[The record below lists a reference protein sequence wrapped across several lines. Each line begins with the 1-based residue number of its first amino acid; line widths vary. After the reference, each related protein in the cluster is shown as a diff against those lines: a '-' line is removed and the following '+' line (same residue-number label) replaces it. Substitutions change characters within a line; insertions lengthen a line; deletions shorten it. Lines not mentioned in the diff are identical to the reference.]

1 MSAGVAVQ
9 VLEVVR
15 GGCHR
20 RIGCEG
26 RGMDGTLGGPGVVVV
41 VVRRHPIPLVPLI
54 RRKVKVLVAVEVT
67 RRGWHMR
74 QEAILHGQ
82 G

>member
-9 VLEVVR
+9 AIEVVR
-15 GGCHR
+15 GGCHC

-26 RGMDGTLGGPGVVVV
+26 RGMDGTLGRPGVVVV
-41 VVRRHPIPLVPLI
+41 VVRHPVTLVPLI
-54 RRKVKVLVAVEVT
+54 RLEVKVLLVVEVT

-74 QEAILHGQ
+74 GETILHGQ

>member
-1 MSAGVAVQ
+1 MSAGVAVGAI
-9 VLEVVR
+9 EVVR
-15 GGCHR
+15 GGRHC

-26 RGMDGTLGGPGVVVV
+26 RGMDGTLRRPGVVVV
-41 VVRRHPIPLVPLI
+41 VRHPDTLVPLP
-54 RRKVKVLVAVEVT
+54 RLEVKVLVVVEVT

-74 QEAILHGQ
+74 GEAILHGQ